1 MKNQWKL
8 IASIIIL
15 IGVVIFALQ
24 NTNMVK
30 VDLFFVKYD
39 VQLVVVM
46 LLCLLLGV
54 IIGLVGSI
62 STISLSKKEK
72 TQLTKE
78 INALKENNLRD
89 LADKDNELARL
100 RNQINEL
107 TLVNNNTAT
116 VTEPVTEVVLPESS
130 ETNE

>member
-1 MKNQWKL
+1 MKNQWRL
-8 IASIIIL
+8 VASIIIL

-24 NTNMVK
+24 NTNLVK
-30 VDLFFVKYD
+30 VDLFFAKYE

-62 STISLSKKEK
+62 SSISSNRKEK
-72 TQLTKE
+72 ARLAKE
-78 INALKENNLRD
+78 INVLKEAHLREIS
-89 LADKDNELARL
+89 DKDNEVSRL

-107 TLVNNNTAT
+107 KLVSNNTLT
-116 VTEPVTEVVLPESS
+116 VAEPEFEIDQTEGYQAHD
-130 ETNE
+130 